1 MQQGLVEFNATLV
14 IQIINALVLFGALTY
29 ILFKPVT
36 KLMEERTKRIQ
47 SSIDEAESNAKE
59 MSELKAKY
67 EEQLRDIRSERDA
80 IIGEATKKAEVRGN
94 EIVAAAEEDAR
105 DVLERTKS
113 QIEIEKQKMMDEL
126 KGEISSLAIAV
137 ASKVIENLDESM
149 HQKLIQQFI
158 DEAGETK
165 WQN

>member
-1 MQQGLVEFNATLV
+1 MQQGLMEFNATLV

>member
-14 IQIINALVLFGALTY
+14 IQIINALILFGALTY
-29 ILFKPVT
+29 ILFKPAT

-67 EEQLRDIRSERDA
+67 EEQLKDIKSERDA

-105 DVLERTKS
+105 DILERTKS

-137 ASKVIENLDESM
+137 ASKAIENLDESM